1 MDTDIAMDENSA
13 DVFMHYYEHSTLAS
27 LIYDAL
33 IGVKPFVSATIVGQP
48 GVGKTSYAY
57 YSLKTAII
65 SALCHHSGKDDLDQ
79 CINHI
84 EKNYGEICMNR
95 YCGKPDGLDMEY
107 RWMYYTGVGDL
118 KRFLN
123 DMSELIEHV
132 GELRRKP
139 VMLLDDLV
147 SRKAYSLG
155 GEMRDLYQAFKEA
168 YRIIRVTSGVVI
180 MTAIHKSY
188 FPEEVLASSE
198 FVVAKWDYNA
208 ITYERWVYAKYMKYW
223 FGDHYYFKALKP
235 KWIDSVPKRSI
246 FGLPEWLEKE
256 VNERKI
262 YTLKAVLDRV
272 LKKKPKKAGGD
283 AE

>member
-1 MDTDIAMDENSA
+1 MDENSA

-33 IGVKPFVSATIVGQP
+33 IGVKPFVSASIVGAP
-48 GVGKTSYAY
+48 GTGKTSYAY

-65 SALCHHSGKDDLDQ
+65 SALCHHSRKDDLDQ
-79 CINHI
+79 CINHV

-95 YCGKPDGLDMEY
+95 YCKEPDGVDQEY
-107 RWMYYTGVGDL
+107 RWAYYTGISDL
-118 KRFLN
+118 ERFLN
-123 DMSELIEHV
+123 DVSELIKHV

-139 VMLLDDLV
+139 IMLLDDMV
-147 SRKAYSLG
+147 SRKAYQLG

-168 YRIIRVTSGVVI
+168 YRVIRVSSGVVI
-180 MTAIHKSY
+180 MTAIHKNY
-188 FPEEVLASSE
+188 FPEEVMSTSE

-208 ITYERWVYAKYMKYW
+208 ITYERWVYAKYMKMW
-223 FGDHYYFKALKP
+223 FGDQYYFKALKP
-235 KWIDSVPKRSI
+235 KWIDTVPRKAI

-272 LKKKPKKAGGD
+272 LNKKARKAKKTRGD
-283 AE
+283 AD